1 MGEQTSSME
10 SVVMDQAFWK
20 DKKVFLTGHT
30 GFKGG
35 WLSLWL
41 HSLNAKVTGFALPP
55 PTEPNLFSQTNIE
68 NKITSVMGDIRDFS
82 AVKKAI
88 TECNPDIIFHLAAQP
103 IVRYSYHNPIE
114 TYATNVMGTVN
125 VLEAAR
131 QTGSC
136 KAFVNITTDKC
147 YENKEWHWGYR
158 EEDRL
163 GGHDPYS
170 NSKACAELVT
180 SAFRNSYCHSKTQK
194 FNCGIASVRAGNVIG
209 GGDWAEDRLIPDVI
223 RGIFNQTAIVLR
235 YPEALRPWQ
244 HVLEPLMG
252 YLQVAEKLFREPE
265 KYAEA
270 WNFGPNEQDVRSVG
284 WVVNH
289 LLKLWDEKLSWQQ
302 DPNITLHEA
311 SLLKLESAKAKKE
324 LNWHPRW
331 NLEKALEKTMDW
343 YRSYHAGHDM
353 YEKTLSQ
360 IHHYITG

>member
-1 MGEQTSSME
+1 MGEQTGAME
-10 SVVMDQAFWK
+10 DLVMNTTFWQ
-20 DKKVFLTGHT
+20 DKKVFITGHT

-55 PTEPNLFSQTNIE
+55 PTEPSLFSLANIE
-68 NKITSVMGDIRDFS
+68 NKLTSITGDIRDFS
-82 AVKKAI
+82 AVKQAMLD
-88 TECNPDIIFHLAAQP
+88 CQPDIIFHMAAQP

-131 QTGSC
+131 QTGFC
-136 KAFVNITTDKC
+136 KAFVNITSDKC

-180 SAFRNSYCHSKTQK
+180 SAFRNSYCQSASQQ
-194 FNCGIASVRAGNVIG
+194 FACGIASVRAGNVIG
-209 GGDWAEDRLIPDVI
+209 GGDWAEDRLIPDVM
-223 RGIFNQTAIVLR
+223 RGIFKNSPITLR
-235 YPEALRPWQ
+235 YPQALRPWQ
-244 HVLEPLMG
+244 HVLEPLLG
-252 YLQVAEKLFREPE
+252 YLQLAEKLFSDPHQ
-265 KYAEA
+265 YAEA
-270 WNFGPNEQDVRSVG
+270 WNFGPNEQDVRPVG
-284 WVVNH
+284 WVVNY
-289 LLKLWDEKLSWQQ
+289 LLKLWDEKLSWHQ
-302 DPNITLHEA
+302 DPNTNPHEA

-324 LNWHPRW
+324 LRWHPRW
-331 NLEKALEKTMDW
+331 NLEKALEITLDW

-360 IHHYITG
+360 IYHYTNS